1 MYGVVVSTSTGGGE
15 DSALDGVAGFAF
27 GSGGGD
33 DDGCAR
39 ACEFSS
45 NECETLEVLGA
56 FFRCRAEC

>member
-33 DDGCAR
+33 DDGCSGAG
-39 ACEFSS
+39 EFSGD
-45 NECETLEVLGA
+45 EGETLEVFGA
-56 FFRCRAEC
+56 VFCCCAEC